1 MPIATVMTNARV
13 LLRGVA
19 MAALVSSASACA
31 SAGPAA
37 SRPRA
42 FPRAP
47 DHAVAIPA
55 PLDATEGEA
64 FGSSIAMTA
73 LSLQGITYRFGG
85 EDPVTGLDCSGL
97 VLYVFGRHH
106 VAMPRTVEEQFA
118 IGDEVDPSA
127 IEAGDL
133 VFFTT
138 IGPGATHVGV
148 ALGPDRP
155 GEFVHA
161 PGTGSVVRI
170 DRYDSSYWRRRIVGV
185 RRVVT
190 AR

>member
-1 MPIATVMTNARV
+1 MTYARV
-13 LLRGVA
+13 LLRVVA
-19 MAALVSSASACA
+19 MAALVGGASACA

-37 SRPRA
+37 SRPSA

-47 DHAVAIPA
+47 DTAPRAPA
-55 PLDATEGEA
+55 PLDVADGTASGL
-64 FGSSIAMTA
+64 SIAATA

-85 EDPVTGLDCSGL
+85 EDPSTGLDCSGL
-97 VLYVFGRHH
+97 VLYIFGRHH

-118 IGDEVDPSA
+118 VGHEVDPSA

-170 DRYDSSYWRRRIVGV
+170 DRYDSAYWRRRIVGI
-185 RRVVT
+185 RRIVT
-190 AR
+190 TR